1 MTKEDFLEWR
11 QHPVTLRIFDEIED
25 MIREGMRELS
35 YSAGQDPGSDRQK
48 VGKLDGL
55 RALVG
60 INFYELE
67 GADVD

>member
-1 MTKEDFLEWR
+1 MTKEDFLEWK
-11 QHPVTLRIFDEIED
+11 QHPTTIRVFDEIQS
-25 MIREGMRELS
+25 MIREGVDELS

-60 INFYELE
+60 ISFYELE
-67 GADVD
+67 DGNVN

>member
-11 QHPVTLRIFDEIED
+11 QHPTTIRVFDEIED
-25 MIREGMRELS
+25 MIRQGMVELS

-67 GADVD
+67 NENVD